1 MKEKSYKLLLSLGYN
16 DSDANEILSSDWL
29 LNFKDEDLE
38 KNILNVYSYLEKY
51 YTKKEII
58 KITKKSSVLFN
69 CSNTKNIED
78 KINVIV
84 GFGYSKAEVIKM
96 AKKAPALYSLKA
108 EKIKQKIED
117 MIELGYTKEEVII
130 MTKKTPTLY
139 SLKAEKIK
147 QKIKDM
153 IELGYTKGEVL
164 KMSKKCSSL
173 YTFSIESMKIRIG
186 DMISLGYT
194 KEDVIEMTKNQP
206 NLYSL
211 SIEYIKQRIKDIIS
225 LGYTKEDAIE
235 MTKALP
241 SLFGL
246 SMKNIKQKINF
257 YKSVN
262 LENII
267 LEDTKQLMQS
277 ATLSY
282 ARYRYLTIKGIK
294 ITKDNYVKLFYSQRS
309 FKEIFGADNETL
321 KRLYPFE
328 EYIKVQQFYKKLDI
342 LNKLN
347 PNEAKRIL
355 SESVKKYVDEN
366 NSIEKRINNK
376 YDRNLTKLL

>member
-1 MKEKSYKLLLSLGYN
+1 MKEKSYKILLSLGYN
-16 DSDANEILSSDWL
+16 DSDANEILSFDWL
-29 LNFKDEDLE
+29 HNFKDEDLE
-38 KNILNVYSYLEKY
+38 KNISNVYSYLEKY
-51 YTKKEII
+51 YTKKEIL
-58 KITKKSSVLFN
+58 KITKKSSILFN

-96 AKKAPALYSLKA
+96 TKKSPSLYSLKA
-108 EKIKQKIED
+108 EKIKQKIND
-117 MIELGYTKEEVII
+117 MISLGYTKEEVII

-147 QKIKDM
+147 QKIENM
-153 IELGYTKGEVL
+153 ISLGYAKEEVL
-164 KMSKKCSSL
+164 KMTKKCSSL
-173 YTFSIESMKIRIG
+173 YIFSIESMKIRIE

-225 LGYTKEDAIE
+225 LGYERKEVIE

-246 SMKNIKQKINF
+246 SMENIKQKINF

-267 LEDTKQLMQS
+267 LKDTRQLMQS
-277 ATLSY
+277 VELSY

-294 ITKDNYVKLFYSQRS
+294 ITKDNYGKLFYSQRS

-328 EYIKVQQFYKKLDI
+328 EYLKVQKFYEKLEI

-347 PNEAKRIL
+347 PNEVKKIL
-355 SESVKKYVDEN
+355 SESVKKYVDDN

>member
-16 DSDANEILSSDWL
+16 DSDANEILNSDWL
-29 LNFKDEDLE
+29 HNFKDEDLE
-38 KNILNVYSYLEKY
+38 KNISNVYSYLKKY

-78 KINVIV
+78 RINVIAS
-84 GFGYSKAEVIKM
+84 FGYSKAEVIKM

-108 EKIKQKIED
+108 EKIKQKIND
-117 MIELGYTKEEVII
+117 MISLGYTKEEVII
-130 MTKKTPTLY
+130 MTKKAPSLY
-139 SLKAEKIK
+139 SLKVEKIK
-147 QKIKDM
+147 QKIED
-153 IELGYTKGEVL
+153 IISLGYTKEEVI

-173 YTFSIESMKIRIG
+173 YTFSIESMKIRIK

-211 SIEYIKQRIKDIIS
+211 SIEYIKQKIEDIIS
-225 LGYTKEDAIE
+225 LGYTKEEVIE
-235 MTKALP
+235 MTKTLP

-246 SMKNIKQKINF
+246 GMENIKQKINF
-257 YKSVN
+257 YKSIN

-277 ATLSY
+277 TTLSY
-282 ARYRYLTIKGIK
+282 ARYRYLTTKGIK
-294 ITKDNYVKLFYSQRS
+294 INKNNYSKLFYNQRS

-321 KRLYPFE
+321 KKLYPFE

-355 SESVKKYVDEN
+355 SGSVKKYVDDN

>member
-1 MKEKSYKLLLSLGYN
+1 
-16 DSDANEILSSDWL
+16 
-29 LNFKDEDLE
+29 
-38 KNILNVYSYLEKY
+38 
-51 YTKKEII
+51 
-58 KITKKSSVLFN
+58 
-69 CSNTKNIED
+69 
-78 KINVIV
+78 
-84 GFGYSKAEVIKM
+84 
-96 AKKAPALYSLKA
+96 
-108 EKIKQKIED
+108 
-117 MIELGYTKEEVII
+117 
-130 MTKKTPTLY
+130 
-139 SLKAEKIK
+139 
-147 QKIKDM
+147 
-153 IELGYTKGEVL
+153 
-164 KMSKKCSSL
+164 
-173 YTFSIESMKIRIG
+173 MKIRIK

-211 SIEYIKQRIKDIIS
+211 SIEYIKQRIKDIIN
-225 LGYTKEDAIE
+225 LGYTKEEAIE

-246 SMKNIKQKINF
+246 GMENIKQKINF

-267 LEDTKQLMQS
+267 LEDTKQLIQS

-294 ITKDNYVKLFYSQRS
+294 ITKDNYSKLFYSQRS

-355 SESVKKYVDEN
+355 NESVKKYVDDN